1 MRPSSK
7 PKLWMLF
14 VVDIGECPE
23 WSWPVASEG
32 PRHHRGF
39 RLGTHEETNLGH
51 DWKCQNVCSPQIEAI
66 HFIQRDERKIFFCP
80 CTDIAMYRPSTQ
92 CSRSCNSLSSVI
104 LPTSSLT
111 RSRSKKSSKRIE
123 ECWIRGDSRPWVS
136 NLWWKVT
143 DTILQREPAA
153 GCSAR

>member
-14 VVDIGECPE
+14 VLDIGECPE

-66 HFIQRDERKIFFCP
+66 HFIQRDERKVYFFTLVPILP
-80 CTDIAMYRPSTQ
+80 CTGHQ
-92 CSRSCNSLSSVI
+92 RSALAVATVFRSGVI
-104 LPTSSLT
+104 LII
-111 RSRSKKSSKRIE
+111 RSRSKKSSKRIV
-123 ECWIRGDSRPWVS
+123 ECWIRGDSRLWVS